1 MDYTID
7 TLPSRLTLGRQTETG
22 VNDIRI
28 DMSEWLKQWPELAI
42 SIWPTRPGEKAAY
55 PADTYMDGS
64 TIIWRVN
71 NADTAIAGS
80 GTVQIMGVADGQK
93 KLSKIMTTYI
103 ANTTTGVTT
112 GPPAAAQPWADGV
125 AASAASAQQAAQRAE
140 DAAGR
145 GRGGRDKGHIGRRA
159 DAQGGAGGYG
169 GVCGRGI
176 DVWDTGGR
184 AGYCWRAGAEG

>member
-28 DMSEWLKQWPELAI
+28 DMSEWLRQWPGLAI

-64 TIIWRVN
+64 SIIWRVN
-71 NADTAIAGS
+71 SADTAIAGS
-80 GTVQIMGVADGQK
+80 GTAQIMGVADGQK

-103 ANTTTGVTT
+103 SNTTTGVTT
-112 GPPAAAQPWADGV
+112 GPPAAAKPWADSV
-125 AASAASAQQAAQRAE
+125 AVSAASAQESAQRAE
-140 DAAGR
+140 NAAGEIK
-145 GRGGRDKGHIGRRA
+145 KGHVGGGA
-159 DAQGGAGGYG
+159 DA
-169 GVCGRGI
+169 
-176 DVWDTGGR
+176 
-184 AGYCWRAGAEG
+184 